1 MTKSLSSKYGQ
12 KFLETTKKSAN
23 DTLKIVPKRTIHKAT
38 EATNDLVG
46 NKIIEKIIKT
56 AAKNPK
62 KLMVVQID
70 ETPMQPT
77 RIPEKIQKPPERQH
91 QTIDELR
98 LF

>member
-77 RIPEKIQKPPERQH
+77 RIPEKI
-91 QTIDELR
+91 
-98 LF
+98 

>member
-46 NKIIEKIIKT
+46 NKITEKIIKT
-56 AAKNPK
+56 TAKNPK
-62 KLMVVQID
+62 KLMVLQID

-77 RIPEKIQKPPERQH
+77 RIPEKI
-91 QTIDELR
+91 
-98 LF
+98 